1 MAADAE
7 LFVSAASWWEL
18 AIKVRAGRIDVDL
31 AKMRAALEHR
41 KVQELVV
48 TFAHAEAAASLPPLH
63 GDPFDRMMVAQ
74 AFLEKLTL
82 MTRDRELARYGSM
95 VLAV

>member
-1 MAADAE
+1 MATDAE
-7 LFVSAASWWEL
+7 LFVSAAGWWEL
-18 AIKVRAGRIDVDL
+18 AIKVRAGRVDVDL

-41 KVQELVV
+41 EVHELAV
-48 TFAHAEAAASLPPLH
+48 TFAHAEAAASLPLLH

-74 AFLEKLTL
+74 AALEKLTL